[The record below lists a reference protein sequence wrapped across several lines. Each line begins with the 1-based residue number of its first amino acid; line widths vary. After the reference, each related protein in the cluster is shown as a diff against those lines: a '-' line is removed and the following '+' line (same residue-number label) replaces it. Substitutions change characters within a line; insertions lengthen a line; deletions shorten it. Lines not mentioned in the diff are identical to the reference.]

1 MDGQILIVI
10 VVCVIV
16 LIFVA
21 VKYANNKRRE
31 ELTAKYGDANLVEI
45 IMQKKI
51 FQGMST
57 EQLIDSWGH
66 PVAKDHKV
74 LKTKF
79 CETFKYNQNGRNRFA
94 SRVMLENGIVVG
106 WKQNG

>member
-1 MDGQILIVI
+1 MDGQTLIVL
-10 VVCVIV
+10 VVCVVV

-21 VKYANNKRRE
+21 VRYGKNKRRE
-31 ELTAKYGDANLVEI
+31 HLMAKYSDANLVDI

-51 FQGMST
+51 FEGMST

-74 LKTKF
+74 LKTKIS
-79 CETFKYNQNGRNRFA
+79 ETFKYNQTGRNRFA